1 MGNYKR
7 YETIL
12 QPTTTFGV
20 PPFLHIVAPNRNT
33 IVGWI
38 PEMANVLVENNG
50 VWHSALVA
58 PIKLV
63 DALGP

>member
-1 MGNYKR
+1 
-7 YETIL
+7 
-12 QPTTTFGV
+12 
-20 PPFLHIVAPNRNT
+20 
-33 IVGWI
+33 
-38 PEMANVLVENNG
+38 MANVLVENNG